1 MHPTDENFYRSVH
14 TSFFKSATAAQKSGQ
29 VIRQVAIPMPPTAE
43 LLDWTTII
51 ILKYACGLKEVMLV
65 RNWETREESQSG
77 ESSNSQNCSY
87 AHELSLLEPEV
98 GTDMEGEALI
108 KVLKAVLDQNAR
120 RYPMNE
126 VVQAKQAEFPI

>member
-1 MHPTDENFYRSVH
+1 
-14 TSFFKSATAAQKSGQ
+14 
-29 VIRQVAIPMPPTAE
+29 
-43 LLDWTTII
+43 
-51 ILKYACGLKEVMLV
+51 MLV

-108 KVLKAVLDQNAR
+108 KVLKAVLDQHAR

-126 VVQAKQAEFPI
+126 VVQAKQAKFLFRTLTRTRSVWKDEVGLGKY